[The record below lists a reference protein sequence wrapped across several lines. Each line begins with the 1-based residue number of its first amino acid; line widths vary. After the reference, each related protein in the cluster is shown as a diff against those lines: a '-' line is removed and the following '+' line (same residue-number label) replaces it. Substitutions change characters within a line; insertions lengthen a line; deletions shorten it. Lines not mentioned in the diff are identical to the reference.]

1 MILYALTRGYL
12 DDVAVEDIR
21 RFEAEFLSWLDQN
34 RPELLDS
41 IRTTGDL
48 PKDDE
53 MVSAITEFKKTFAA
67 SA

>member
-1 MILYALTRGYL
+1 
-12 DDVAVEDIR
+12 DIR

-34 RPELLDS
+34 RSELLET

-48 PKDDE
+48 PKDDD
-53 MVSAITEFKKTFAA
+53 MVSAIKDFKKTFVA